1 MRLLEQVLALGA
13 TVNLKDPWKKE
24 SVSRRKLRQGKEEA
38 TGFHCGRSGS
48 A

>member
-24 SVSRRKLRQGKEEA
+24 
-38 TGFHCGRSGS
+38 GS
-48 A
+48 PGAN